1 MITTSTAKIQQI
13 ILLYPVKTE
22 IQAHCSVS
30 ILCDQLCWDLIH
42 ILAQERKLHKKTD
55 QRNRS

>member
-13 ILLYPVKTE
+13 ILLYPVETE

-30 ILCDQLCWDLIH
+30 ILCNQLCWDLLH
-42 ILAQERKLHKKTD
+42 ILAQERKLHKKT
-55 QRNRS
+55 RPTK